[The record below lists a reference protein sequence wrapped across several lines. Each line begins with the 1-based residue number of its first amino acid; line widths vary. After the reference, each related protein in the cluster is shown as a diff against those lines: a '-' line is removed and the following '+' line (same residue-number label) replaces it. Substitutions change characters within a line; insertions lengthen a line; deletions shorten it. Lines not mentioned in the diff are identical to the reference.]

1 MPKSTLTN
9 HRNAVNFLTFSRL
22 YRRRA
27 SRKNTVQLVSPAW
40 RLEMLNFGWR
50 HEITLLFH
58 GRRKTLASTVA
69 STTHSVWLPKRRCVK
84 YDLLRGHQYL
94 GKRSEESMCQRSI
107 IIISLCWNFGWCHRA
122 SGEIQPSTASDSE
135 ATRSLAMVI

>member
-1 MPKSTLTN
+1 
-9 HRNAVNFLTFSRL
+9 
-22 YRRRA
+22 
-27 SRKNTVQLVSPAW
+27 
-40 RLEMLNFGWR
+40 MLNFGWR